1 MQELNNI
8 ETSFQKKWSIWRK
21 LAVALLCIITAALSI
36 FFVSALVT
44 ILPGERMVPAG
55 MKRNTAVYVTMRD
68 GVKIAVDI
76 WVPEDLK
83 LGEKL
88 PVVTEMT
95 RYWRAG
101 AVGWAGRGAYGL
113 GLNDIRVPFEARH
126 FNPKRFAILY
136 IDSRGTGASGG
147 NRASEWTPD
156 EIRDYGEVI
165 RWAARQPWS
174 NGRVGAF
181 GVSYSGNTA
190 ELVAA
195 LGEPALKAVA
205 PGYNDF
211 DPLLFNSMPG
221 GAFNTGFTTKWS
233 NAVTALDENDIC
245 TLAEANGIM
254 CWFTKAM
261 VPGVKLVDADP
272 DGRILSDILKSRK
285 AVHPV
290 ELLGGTVY
298 LDQIGGRSGGVQ
310 AGDISPFSAPRRAA
324 LEKLK
329 IPMLVFAGWL
339 DAGSGEGSL
348 RRFATFDA
356 PQEMYIGM
364 FSHGGG
370 YDTDPLAAP
379 AGPLGMSEDEQLN
392 ILTAFFEKYLRSDTA
407 APMTG
412 KVLHYFTAGERDWK
426 RTDRWPVAGT
436 KPSILYFGSA
446 KKLETQLPNTDGTDN
461 YEVDFTA
468 EVGKETRY
476 HTQDGGIDVI
486 YPDRKKQGQKL
497 LVYDG
502 APLEQP
508 LTITGT
514 PVVTL
519 NMASTHSDGL
529 IIAYLEAVAPNG
541 DVKYITEGVLR
552 VIHHKETTDPQPY
565 AQFGVA
571 RSFAKKDGAP
581 LVPGVMTKIRIP
593 MFATSIRIPKGYRIR
608 VALAGAAKG
617 LFDRYPEKGN
627 PTWTVS
633 RSSLLPSFVDL
644 PTIPDTAR

>member
-1 MQELNNI
+1 MIIDKAPAMPARKWGLW
-8 ETSFQKKWSIWRK
+8 KKLS
-21 LAVALLCIITAALSI
+21 LGVLVIIAAALSI
-36 FFVSALVT
+36 FFISALIT
-44 ILPGERMVPAG
+44 TLPGERMVPAG

-83 LGEKL
+83 PGEKL
-88 PVVTEMT
+88 PAITEMT
-95 RYWRAG
+95 RYWRAS
-101 AVGWAGRGAYGL
+101 AVGWAGRGTYGL
-113 GLNDIRVPFEARH
+113 GMNEIRVPFEARH
-126 FNPKRFAILY
+126 FNPKRFAYLY
-136 IDSRGTGASGG
+136 IDARGTGASGG

-156 EIRDYGEVI
+156 EIRDYAEVI
-165 RWAARQPWS
+165 RWVSQQPWS
-174 NGRVGAF
+174 NGRVGAN

-205 PGYNDF
+205 PGYDDF

-245 TLAEANGIM
+245 TLAEASGIM
-254 CWFTKAM
+254 CWLTKAM
-261 VPGVKLVDADP
+261 VPGVKFVDADK
-272 DGRILSDILKSRK
+272 DGRIFSDILKNRQ

-298 LDQIGGRSGGVQ
+298 FDRIGGRSGGVQ
-310 AGDISPFSAPRRAA
+310 AEDISPCSAPRRAA

-339 DAGSGEGSL
+339 DSASGEGSL
-348 RRFATFDA
+348 RRFATVDA

-379 AGPLGMSEDEQLN
+379 GGPLGMSEDEQLN
-392 ILTAFFEKYLRSDTA
+392 ILTAFFEKYLRSDKA

-412 KVLHYFTAGERDWK
+412 KVLHYFTAGERSWK
-426 RTDRWPVAGT
+426 RTDKWPVAGT
-436 KPSILYFGSA
+436 KPSILYFAGDKRLA
-446 KKLETQLPNTDGTDN
+446 TQPPATDGADR
-461 YEVDFTA
+461 YKVDFTS
-468 EVGKETRY
+468 EIGKTTRY
-476 HTQDGGIDVI
+476 HTQDGGIDVL

-502 APLEQP
+502 EPLTQAV
-508 LTITGT
+508 TITGT

-571 RSFAKKDGAP
+571 RSFKEKDGAP
-581 LVPGVMTKIRIP
+581 LVPGALTKIRVP
-593 MFATSIRIPKGYRIR
+593 MFATSIKLPKDYRIR
-608 VALAGAAKG
+608 ISLAGAANG
-617 LFDRYPEKGN
+617 LFDRYPAKGD
-627 PTWTVS
+627 PTWTIS
-633 RSSLLPSFVDL
+633 RSKLAPSFVDL
-644 PTIPDTAR
+644 PTIAGDAR